1 MSTEGAQFGKDV
13 FEPLNIEYENAYKHN
28 PFKRACIEKSISML
42 KPRSRVLD
50 VGCGTGVPVSSM
62 LAEADMDVTGIDIA
76 PSMIEI
82 ARSKVKGEFLVADCL
97 EYQPQ
102 GTFDAIYIIYSQLS
116 LTYADVHAMVFR
128 LAKSLSVGGLLVV
141 GQDAADDHVSQ
152 DDPHWDETHSYAED
166 FNLPFW
172 GKPFKTLLLSRQGQ
186 LDFLS
191 SMGLDIVSET
201 LDVFQPDNAVCDPEH
216 QQYVIARRTT
226 NAPVAVPQPLP
237 KKTA

>member
-1 MSTEGAQFGKDV
+1 MSTQGAQFGKDV

-42 KPRSRVLD
+42 KPGSRVLD

-62 LAEADMDVTGIDIA
+62 LAEADMAVTGIDIA

-82 ARSKVKGEFLVADCL
+82 AKSKVKGEFLVADCL

-102 GTFDAIYIIYSQLS
+102 GTFDAIFVSAAEQVDLETGHRLTLS

-152 DDPHWDETHSYAED
+152 DDPHWDETHS
-166 FNLPFW
+166 
-172 GKPFKTLLLSRQGQ
+172 
-186 LDFLS
+186 
-191 SMGLDIVSET
+191 
-201 LDVFQPDNAVCDPEH
+201 
-216 QQYVIARRTT
+216 
-226 NAPVAVPQPLP
+226 
-237 KKTA
+237 